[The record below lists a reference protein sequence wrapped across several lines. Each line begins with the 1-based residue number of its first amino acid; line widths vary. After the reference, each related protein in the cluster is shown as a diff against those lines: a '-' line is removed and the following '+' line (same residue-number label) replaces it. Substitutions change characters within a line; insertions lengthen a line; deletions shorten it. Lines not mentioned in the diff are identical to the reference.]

1 MNRKSP
7 SSRKKG
13 NSRLDT
19 SLADSSS
26 KSLRS
31 ESNAG
36 KRGERAMSRSPSK
49 SPAKSRSP
57 SKRAESRAETTA
69 SKRSGGAAHNS
80 LARAIASRR
89 KSGKSAKTVQSW
101 RTDFSVSS
109 NSELDDFSGQG
120 LTNLSLKIFQSKQL
134 F

>member
-89 KSGKSAKTVQSW
+89 KSGKSAKSW